1 MWCGRAARPVW
12 HELHDLNLDY
22 HKHKKGMIAI
32 ISTILQNLKEILP
45 YVPTCLIGAAI
56 GMVPIGIRLQKNKKL
71 TVCNTMWW
79 YSMIAYILLVS
90 MVTFFSR
97 EPGSRV
103 GVDLQLFSTWG
114 ASTQEKAYVIEN
126 IIMFIPLG
134 MLRALRKTSLFRIKN
149 VLKELCVY
157 TGISCAIEGIQ
168 LVTGRGYCQIDDVV
182 MNVLGGVLG
191 YLLIRLLKLLFQK
204 YLFKDAAYMVY

>member
-1 MWCGRAARPVW
+1 MWLIP
-12 HELHDLNLDY
+12 
-22 HKHKKGMIAI
+22 AI
-32 ISTILQNLKEILP
+32 IFSA
-45 YVPTCLIGAAI
+45 CLVLFISWVYEKGSQKQEKDN
-56 GMVPIGIRLQKNKKL
+56 GINKKYRIAWIL
-71 TVCNTMWW
+71 F
-79 YSMIAYILLVS
+79 IAYII
-90 MVTFFSR
+90 VTFQTVFFSR
-97 EPGSRV
+97 EAGSRKEISLV
-103 GVDLQLFSTWG
+103 LFETWG
-114 ASTQEKAYVIEN
+114 HSFHMHAMFIEN

-182 MNVLGGVLG
+182 MNVLGGILG

-204 YLFKDAAYMVY
+204 YLFKDAAYMVS

>member
-1 MWCGRAARPVW
+1 
-12 HELHDLNLDY
+12 
-22 HKHKKGMIAI
+22 MIAI

-45 YVPTCLIGAAI
+45 YAPTCLIGAAV
-56 GMVPIGIRLQKNKKL
+56 GMVPIGVRLQKNKKL
-71 TVCNTMWW
+71 TVCNTIWW
-79 YSMIAYILLVS
+79 YSMIAYILLMS

-126 IIMFIPLG
+126 IFMFMPLG
-134 MLRALRKTSLFRIKN
+134 MLRALRKTSLFHIKN
-149 VLKELCVY
+149 VLKELYVY
-157 TGISCAIEGIQ
+157 TGISCIIEGAQ

-182 MNVLGGVLG
+182 MNVLGGILG

-204 YLFKDAAYMVY
+204 YLFKDAAYMVS

>member
-126 IIMFIPLG
+126 IIMFIPLECCG
-134 MLRALRKTSLFRIKN
+134 HLEKHPCS
-149 VLKELCVY
+149 V
-157 TGISCAIEGIQ
+157 
-168 LVTGRGYCQIDDVV
+168 
-182 MNVLGGVLG
+182 
-191 YLLIRLLKLLFQK
+191 
-204 YLFKDAAYMVY
+204 

>member
-1 MWCGRAARPVW
+1 MWCGKVARPVW
-12 HELHDLNLDY
+12 HKLYDLNLDY

-45 YVPTCLIGAAI
+45 YVPTCLIGAAV

-71 TVCNTMWW
+71 TVCNTIWW
-79 YSMIAYILLVS
+79 YSMLAYILLMS

-114 ASTQEKAYVIEN
+114 ASTQAKAYVIE
-126 IIMFIPLG
+126 
-134 MLRALRKTSLFRIKN
+134 
-149 VLKELCVY
+149 
-157 TGISCAIEGIQ
+157 
-168 LVTGRGYCQIDDVV
+168 
-182 MNVLGGVLG
+182 
-191 YLLIRLLKLLFQK
+191 K
-204 YLFKDAAYMVY
+204 YFYAFEVK